1 MTTENECR
9 FCSPSSDRLMI
20 EGELGFVT
28 WDRHPVNPGHFLVIP
43 KRHCADYFDISDEER
58 AELWSLVDA
67 GKQVAEQKYQPDGY
81 NIGINV
87 GHWAGQSIHHLH
99 IHVIP
104 RYEGDVD
111 NPKGGVR
118 GVVPARKNY

>member
-1 MTTENECR
+1 
-9 FCSPSSDRLMI
+9 MI
-20 EGELGFVT
+20 EGELGIVS
-28 WDRHPVNPGHFLVIP
+28 WDRHPANPGHFLVIP
-43 KRHCADYFDISDEER
+43 KRHFADYFDINEAER
-58 AELWSLVDA
+58 MELWALVEA
-67 GKQVAEQKYQPDGY
+67 GKKVAEEKFSPDGY

-104 RYEGDVD
+104 RYKGDVE

-118 GVVPARKNY
+118 GVIPKRKNY